1 MTLLTS
7 DHRYIV
13 IEGPI
18 GVGKTSLAR
27 RLADSF
33 GSELILEDAASNPFL
48 DRFYN
53 DPKSAALPAQLFFL
67 FQRAQQMQ
75 LLMQDDMFTPV
86 RVADFLMDK
95 DRLFAE
101 FTLTKD
107 ELNLYQQVADNLSV
121 ESPKPDL
128 VVYLQAPVDV
138 LRERIIRR
146 NIKAEQLI
154 DHDYLSRLVNVY
166 SRFFHDY
173 HDAPLLIVN
182 AAEID
187 PVNNDDDYQ
196 LLLKR
201 ILSMKNGRH
210 YFNPLP
216 IAM

>member
-1 MTLLTS
+1 MTLATS
-7 DHRYIV
+7 HHRYIV

-33 GSELILEDAASNPFL
+33 GSELILEDAAGNPFL
-48 DRFYN
+48 DRFYD
-53 DPKSAALPAQLFFL
+53 DPKSAALPVQLFFL

-75 LLMQDDMFTPV
+75 SLMQDDMFTPV

-101 FTLTKD
+101 LTLD
-107 ELNLYQQVADNLSV
+107 QHELNLYQQVADNLSV
-121 ESPKPDL
+121 EAPKPDL
-128 VVYLQAPVDV
+128 VVYLQAPADV
-138 LRERIIRR
+138 LRERISGR
-146 NIKAEQLI
+146 NIKAEQMI
-154 DHDYLSRLVNVY
+154 DNDYLTRLVDVY

-173 HDAPLLIVN
+173 NEAPLLIVN
-182 AAEID
+182 AADID